1 MPAVSAFLQ
10 KHKTVFCF
18 YEVLHMS
25 IRNSMCRLF
34 FALVVPP
41 FLLFMLLVAYLFS
54 NKMEKVI
61 TDSLQVV
68 ANAQVAEMTDF
79 CEQQRDY
86 LTIMG
91 NMNMSR
97 AAMRG
102 QLNDEMQGYLDNML
116 EARVQTM
123 GYLDAIAIIDK
134 DRRVAACGEQHDVFA
149 NDGID
154 PLIEMMG
161 DKTFYISDT
170 MLDEEGN
177 KTLVAIA
184 KIEDGEE
191 VLGYVLA
198 ELCIDFYKTIRERAE
213 LWNES
218 TFYLL
223 DGKGKIISA
232 GTSDEN
238 RDSFVTTEA
247 ERKNYTAKYGSIDF
261 TLHPQGSFRYKVGGT
276 DYITYYS
283 NLEYTNWRVM
293 LSVNLSAYQSQKT
306 VYYMMI
312 CFILLLWF
320 MLAAGI
326 GWFASHR
333 IIHPIKNISDTLNS
347 IRERQDYSPRV
358 EVGKKD
364 ELGALA
370 AEVNGLLEFIETEN
384 LYKMQQQRL
393 LQERAGR
400 DALTKVFNRERISQS
415 IREAVERHR
424 NAHTGLA
431 VLFVDIDDFK
441 DFNNNYGHN
450 VGDQALMFL
459 ASVLERETNGTVGRV
474 GGDEFVI
481 LIESPGDRAEM
492 EERLVEVE
500 KTAAERFV
508 LRGSGVHLPVYCC
521 IGAVTV
527 DFSVYDA
534 VELTCEKLMDM
545 ADHAMYQMKNGGK
558 HGHVI
563 LEYSEKAGSR
573 EV

>member
-1 MPAVSAFLQ
+1 
-10 KHKTVFCF
+10 
-18 YEVLHMS
+18 
-25 IRNSMCRLF
+25 
-34 FALVVPP
+34 
-41 FLLFMLLVAYLFS
+41 MLLVAYLFS

-68 ANAQVAEMTDF
+68 ANAQAAEMTDF

-86 LTIMG
+86 LTVMG

-134 DRRVAACGEQHDVFA
+134 DRRVAACGVQHDVFA
-149 NDGID
+149 NEGID

-161 DKTFYISDT
+161 DKPFYISDT
-170 MLDEEGN
+170 MPDEEGN

-198 ELCIDFYKTIRERAE
+198 ELCTDFYETIRERAE

-247 ERKNYTAKYGSIDF
+247 ERT
-261 TLHPQGSFRYKVGGT
+261 
-276 DYITYYS
+276 
-283 NLEYTNWRVM
+283 
-293 LSVNLSAYQSQKT
+293 
-306 VYYMMI
+306 
-312 CFILLLWF
+312 
-320 MLAAGI
+320 
-326 GWFASHR
+326 
-333 IIHPIKNISDTLNS
+333 
-347 IRERQDYSPRV
+347 
-358 EVGKKD
+358 
-364 ELGALA
+364 
-370 AEVNGLLEFIETEN
+370 
-384 LYKMQQQRL
+384 
-393 LQERAGR
+393 
-400 DALTKVFNRERISQS
+400 SQS
-415 IREAVERHR
+415 IRDAVERHR

-459 ASVLERETNGTVGRV
+459 ASVLVRETNGTVGRV

-481 LIESPGDRAEM
+481 LIESPGDMAEM
-492 EERLVEVE
+492 EERLVQVE

-573 EV
+573 EVRMT